1 MLTRRVAWVPVLLLL
16 PLLASCGG
24 GDDDREENAGA
35 KPVDGMF
42 VGKAAKSDAFVA
54 VVAEPAARGKDTR
67 AVSLYVS
74 DGGRLSESLAGSV
87 KDNGFTAASDDG
99 KAKAEGKLAAN
110 TVSGTITLPGGKDVA
125 YRATRATA
133 AAGLYDLTVS
143 AKGKLSGAS
152 ANGVGLTSK
161 SALRAP
167 GSGAIKFADGKRRR
181 FELITDAA
189 PDPVRLGAG
198 QLRMI
203 VMPDGELSGAGAAQP
218 SSGGDELDVFIRSA
232 GE

>member
-1 MLTRRVAWVPVLLLL
+1 MWTRRVAWVPIF
-16 PLLASCGG
+16 PLLAVLAACGGG
-24 GDDDREENAGA
+24 GDDGEEQAAA
-35 KPVDGMF
+35 KPVDGTF
-42 VGKAAKSDAFVA
+42 VGKVSKGDAFVA

-67 AVSLYVS
+67 PVSLYVS
-74 DGGRLSESLAGSV
+74 DGGSLSESLSGAV
-87 KDNGFTAASDDG
+87 KGNSFTAKSDGDEAT
-99 KAKAEGKLAAN
+99 AKGKLEGN
-110 TVSGTITLPGGKDVA
+110 SVSGTLTLPGGKDVS
-125 YRATRATA
+125 YRATLATA

-167 GSGAIKFADGKRRR
+167 GFGAIKFADGKRRR
-181 FELITDAA
+181 FELITESA

-203 VMPDGELSGAGAAQP
+203 VMPDGKLSGAGAARP

-232 GE
+232 GG

>member
-1 MLTRRVAWVPVLLLL
+1 MLTRRVAWVPVVLLL

-24 GDDDREENAGA
+24 GDDRDENAGA
-35 KPVDGMF
+35 KPVDGTF

-99 KAKAEGKLAAN
+99 KAKAEGKLDGN
-110 TVSGTITLPGGKDVA
+110 SVSGTITLPGGKDVS

-167 GSGAIKFADGKRRR
+167 GFGAIKFADGKRRR

-189 PDPVRLGAG
+189 PDPVRLGPG

-203 VMPDGELSGAGAAQP
+203 VMPDGELSGAGAARP

>member
-1 MLTRRVAWVPVLLLL
+1 MLRRRAAWVPVLLLL
-16 PLLASCGG
+16 PVLASCGG
-24 GDDDREENAGA
+24 GGNDGEEDAAA
-35 KPVDGMF
+35 KPVDGTF
-42 VGKAAKSDAFVA
+42 VGKVSKSDAFVA

-67 AVSLYVS
+67 PVSLYVS
-74 DGGRLSESLAGSV
+74 DGGRLSESLSGSV
-87 KDNGFTAASDDG
+87 KGNSFTAASDDD
-99 KAKAEGKLAAN
+99 KAKAKGELQAN
-110 TVSGTITLPGGKDVA
+110 GVAGTITLPGGEDVR

-143 AKGKLSGAS
+143 AKGRLSGAS

-167 GSGAIKFADGKRRR
+167 GFGAIKFADGKRRR
-181 FELITDAA
+181 FELITESA

-203 VMPDGELSGAGAAQP
+203 VLPDGELSGAGAARP
-218 SSGGDELDVFIRSA
+218 SSGGGELDVFIRSA
-232 GE
+232 GG

>member
-35 KPVDGMF
+35 KPVDGTF

-74 DGGRLSESLAGSV
+74 DGGRLSESLTGSV
-87 KDNGFTAASDDG
+87 KDNGFTAASDGDKS
-99 KAKAEGKLAAN
+99 KAKGQLEGD
-110 TVSGTITLPGGKDVA
+110 TVSGTITLPDGNDLT
-125 YRATRATA
+125 YRATASRARSLTVR
-133 AAGLYDLTVS
+133 LTVS

-203 VMPDGELSGAGAAQP
+203 VMPDGELSGAGAARRG
-218 SSGGDELDVFIRSA
+218 SGGDQLDVFIRSA
-232 GE
+232 GG